1 MSMHM
6 MNEVWNVNLNS
17 PIQKLVLMALA
28 EKADDK
34 GRAQVSRENIAKVC
48 ELPLHTT
55 VDALNSLTRKG
66 FVKRVD
72 EYGEIYDVVLPEE

>member
-17 PIQKLVLMALA
+17 PIQKLVLMAFA
-28 EKADDK
+28 EKADNK
-34 GRAQVSRENIAKVC
+34 GRAHVSREDIAKVC

-66 FVKRVD
+66 FVKHVD

>member
-1 MSMHM
+1 M

-17 PIQKLVLMALA
+17 PIQKLVLMAFA
-28 EKADDK
+28 EKADNK
-34 GRAQVSRENIAKVC
+34 GRAHVSREDIAKVC